1 MFKVSIAVLMFCSF
15 LGLFVSPAR
24 AVTGDEVL
32 AKVEHAMN
40 GAKDRKAEIKMTIK
54 TKDGTTKERRM
65 KIFQKGT
72 QKKLFTFLA
81 PADVKGVG
89 FLVVD
94 DSTLYLYTPAFKKIR
109 RIASHVKNE
118 NFMGTDFSYN
128 DLSESKYPEKY
139 SAVLDK
145 TEGDNYLLT
154 CTPKPGVDT
163 DYAKLVM
170 QVNTKTFIP
179 SKVEMYNKAGKL
191 FKVMN
196 NSEVEKVDGY
206 WTPKRVE
213 MKDVLRNHTTTME
226 LVSVKHDQ
234 GLTDKTFSKRNLK
247 KVH

>member
-1 MFKVSIAVLMFCSF
+1 
-15 LGLFVSPAR
+15 
-24 AVTGDEVL
+24 
-32 AKVEHAMN
+32 
-40 GAKDRKAEIKMTIK
+40 
-54 TKDGTTKERRM
+54 
-65 KIFQKGT
+65 
-72 QKKLFTFLA
+72 
-81 PADVKGVG
+81 
-89 FLVVD
+89 
-94 DSTLYLYTPAFKKIR
+94 
-109 RIASHVKNE
+109 
-118 NFMGTDFSYN
+118 MGTDFSYN

-170 QVNTKTFIP
+170 QVNTKTFLP
-179 SKVEMYNKAGKL
+179 SNVEMYNKAGKL